1 MAGVLA
7 MSSNATATLLLARWL
22 HGAPAP
28 DALLGTGLR
37 TLLVAVGS
45 ALLALALP
53 LPASDGATWDSGLA
67 LLARGTA
74 FSLCAWVCIRGFGD
88 EAMRSALDRLLDVAR
103 LRRS

>member
-37 TLLVAVGS
+37 TLLVAAGS
-45 ALLALALP
+45 TALALALP
-53 LPASDGATWDSGLA
+53 LPGSGGASWDAGLA
-67 LLARGTA
+67 LLGRGTV
-74 FSLCAWVCIRGFGD
+74 FSLCALVCIRSVGD
-88 EAMRSALDRLLDVAR
+88 EAMRSALNRLLDVSR
-103 LRRS
+103 FRRS